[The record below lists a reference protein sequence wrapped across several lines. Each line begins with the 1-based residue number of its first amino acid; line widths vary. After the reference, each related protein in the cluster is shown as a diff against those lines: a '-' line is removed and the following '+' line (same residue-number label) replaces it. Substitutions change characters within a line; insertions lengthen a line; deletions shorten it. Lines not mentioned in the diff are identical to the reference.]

1 MMCSSAILSSTTTTQ
16 SSSGGRVDTYESGP
30 YSSFEAYPQDQDPAS
45 TEDEMIDSEDEP
57 VNNNNML
64 NNNMLNN
71 DMFIALENSHSNP
84 DCDNIGPNT
93 CDNRDLCQWT
103 CKTRY
108 NSDRYRGCCKRNQI
122 RRPTPNPTR
131 RPTPTPTNSGGSGTS
146 FDDGLATGRAVAE
159 SLWRAAGSSCS
170 SVWGEFQDSVDRK
183 VRTKGWD
190 ATGNWRTKS
199 FNRGARAG
207 MNEVVVEKEM
217 LCFRDTADEC
227 VDLGNEAARII
238 AYDHCN
244 RFRVTNQRK
253 QWRRDCRD
261 VAVAQCGGQVFD
273 QVRNECG
280 SPTPSELKSLQN
292 KCRSQVLTMI
302 GDRS

>member
-1 MMCSSAILSSTTTTQ
+1 MICSSAILSSTTTTQ

-30 YSSFEAYPQDQDPAS
+30 SSSFEAYPQDQDPAS
-45 TEDEMIDSEDEP
+45 NEDETIDSEDEP

-84 DCDNIGPNT
+84 DCRNVGPDT
-93 CDNRDLCQWT
+93 CDNRDLYQWT

-146 FDDGLATGRAVAE
+146 FDDDDGLATGRAVAE

-170 SVWGEFQDSVDRK
+170 SVCGSSKTALIAKFVLRGGMQL
-183 VRTKGWD
+183 
-190 ATGNWRTKS
+190 ATGAKS
-199 FNRGARAG
+199 PSI
-207 MNEVVVEKEM
+207 EV
-217 LCFRDTADEC
+217 
-227 VDLGNEAARII
+227 
-238 AYDHCN
+238 
-244 RFRVTNQRK
+244 
-253 QWRRDCRD
+253 
-261 VAVAQCGGQVFD
+261 
-273 QVRNECG
+273 
-280 SPTPSELKSLQN
+280 PEL
-292 KCRSQVLTMI
+292 V
-302 GDRS
+302 